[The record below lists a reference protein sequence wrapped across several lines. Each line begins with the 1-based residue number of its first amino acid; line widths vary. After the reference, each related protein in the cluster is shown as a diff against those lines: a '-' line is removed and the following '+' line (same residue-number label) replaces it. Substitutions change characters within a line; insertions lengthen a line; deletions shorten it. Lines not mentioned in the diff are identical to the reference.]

1 LKTDPNRRA
10 VRSDSRKQEHLWV
23 DSRSVHRFTSDR
35 SLARLFFSMLILH
48 RPLVEERPER
58 VAHPLIK
65 PILPALLM
73 LLGMLPGQVGTAAAV
88 DSTATRATLPNG
100 MRVVIVRDS
109 LAPLATVQMN
119 ILAGGNESPA
129 GFPGMAHAQEH
140 MAFRGCAGMTAD
152 QTAAIYAQLGDE
164 NNAETQQNITQYYS
178 TVPAADLEVALHAQA
193 NCLRGIDDAQADW
206 EKERGALLE
215 EFAEDQSN
223 PSYTF
228 LDHVNQNMFSGTPYA
243 HDALGTK
250 ESLEATTA
258 PMLKEFYRDWYTPG
272 NAILVVVGSVDPAR
286 TLTMVQRLFGDIPDH
301 PLPPRP
307 AIILKT
313 VKPENLV
320 LGSNL
325 GYVPGFTAF
334 RLPGTSSPDY
344 AATQILVD
352 VLGSQRADLYGM
364 IAAGKALDAGFELA
378 ETYPAAS
385 VGIGTID
392 LPPGSDADSAI
403 KMLRRS
409 LKRYAEKGVP
419 ADLVEA
425 AKQKEI
431 VQAEF
436 DFNSIP
442 DLANTWSNA
451 IAAEGRTSP
460 EADIEAIRQ
469 VTLADVNRVARQY
482 LLNPDVITGT
492 VRTVP
497 SARPVATKGFGGI
510 EKIAEV
516 PATPVQ
522 LPPWAADA
530 LERLPMPEPSSAVSD
545 ITLANG
551 IRLIVRTDTTSRTIT
566 LLGSVKHNAD
576 MQTPAGEEGLSDVL
590 DGLYPYGTQTLDR
603 LAFQK
608 ELDDISAEEK
618 AGYSFSLTVTSRH
631 FSRGVQLLADNELSP
646 VFRGHPFAVTKQ
658 QTRQFV
664 AGNLQTVGYRAS
676 RTLDLALLPAGDP
689 TLREIT
695 PATLSKLTLE
705 DVKRYY
711 SATMRPDLTTIVVVG
726 DITPQEARTVIEKWF
741 GGWEAVGPPPNV
753 TLPPAPLNQPS
764 TVNLVEPGQ
773 TQDSVILAG
782 QLALN
787 RFDPD
792 YYPLRLGMAILG
804 DGFYATR
811 LSRDLRQETGY
822 VYAVDVDLDASE
834 SRASYA
840 ISYSCNPQHAAR
852 ARALIERDL
861 NQMRTEEVSE
871 SELRQAKAL
880 LSRRISLSES
890 SEDTVAEGIL
900 HRAELG
906 LPLDEPFQAAQR
918 YMELNAQDVKAAF
931 SKFIQPGHLVE
942 VVEGPPVL

>member
-1 LKTDPNRRA
+1 
-10 VRSDSRKQEHLWV
+10 
-23 DSRSVHRFTSDR
+23 
-35 SLARLFFSMLILH
+35 MLILH
-48 RPLVEERPER
+48 RPSVVQRREDSVAVQISASSRPLVEERLKL
-58 VAHPLIK
+58 VSYPLIK
-65 PILPALLM
+65 PDLPALLILLAM
-73 LLGMLPGQVGTAAAV
+73 LLWQTRAAAAADPAV
-88 DSTATRATLPNG
+88 TRATLSNG
-100 MRVVIVRDS
+100 MRVVIVGDF

-119 ILAGGNESPA
+119 ILVGGNESPA

-140 MAFRGCAGMTAD
+140 MAFRGCTGMTAD

-164 NNAETQQNITQYYS
+164 SNAETQQNITRYYT

-193 NCLRGIDDAQADW
+193 NCLRGIDDAQAEWD
-206 EKERGALLE
+206 KERSALEQEL
-215 EFAEDQSN
+215 AEDLSN
-223 PSYTF
+223 PSHTF
-228 LDHVNQNMFSGTPYA
+228 LDKVNQDMFSGTPYA
-243 HDALGTK
+243 HDASGTK
-250 ESLEATTA
+250 DSLDATTA
-258 PMLKEFYRDWYTPG
+258 PMLKEFYRNWYTPG
-272 NAILVVVGSVDPAR
+272 NAILVVVGSVDPAK
-286 TLTMVQRLFGDIPDH
+286 TLTMIKRLFSDIPDH

-307 AIILKT
+307 VVNLKT
-313 VKPENLV
+313 FKPENLV
-320 LGSNL
+320 FDSNL

-364 IAAGKALDAGFELA
+364 VAAGKALDAEFDLA
-378 ETYPAAS
+378 ETYPGAS

-392 LPPGSDADSAI
+392 LPAGSDAASAI
-403 KMLRRS
+403 KTMRRS

-419 ADLVEA
+419 EDLVEA

-436 DFNSIP
+436 NFNSIP
-442 DLANTWSNA
+442 DLADTWSNA

-460 EADIEAIRQ
+460 EEDIEAIRK
-469 VTLADVNRVARQY
+469 VAVADVNRVARQY
-482 LLNPDVITGT
+482 FLNPNVITAT
-492 VRTVP
+492 VRPVP
-497 SARPVATKGFGGI
+497 SAQPFAAKGFGGI
-510 EKIAEV
+510 EKIAEAS
-516 PATPVQ
+516 ATPVQ
-522 LPPWAADA
+522 LPPWAADG
-530 LERLPMPEPSSAVSD
+530 LEQLPMPEPSPAASD
-545 ITLANG
+545 TTLANG
-551 IRLIVRTDTTSRTIT
+551 IRLIVRTDTTSPTIT
-566 LLGSVKHNAD
+566 LVGSVKHDAD
-576 MQTPAGEEGLSDVL
+576 LQTPAGEEGLSDVL

-603 LAFQK
+603 LDFQK
-608 ELDDISAEEK
+608 ALDDISADEK

-646 VFRGHPFAVTKQ
+646 VFRDRPFAVSRR

-726 DITPQEARTVIEKWF
+726 DVTPEEARTVIDKWF
-741 GGWEAVGPPPNV
+741 GGWEAVGPTPKIA
-753 TLPPAPLNQPS
+753 LPPAPLNEPS
-764 TVNLVEPGQ
+764 TVNLVDPGQ

-782 QLALN
+782 QVALN
-787 RFDPD
+787 RLDPD

-804 DGFYATR
+804 DGFYASR
-811 LSRDLRQETGY
+811 LSRDLRRETGY
-822 VYAVDVDLDASE
+822 VYAVDVNLDASE
-834 SRASYA
+834 SRASYS
-840 ISYSCNPQHAAR
+840 ISYSCNLRNAPM

-880 LSRRISLSES
+880 LSRKISLIES
-890 SEDTVAEGIL
+890 SEDAVAEGIL

-906 LPLDEPFQAAQR
+906 LPLDEPVRAAKR
-918 YMELNAQDVKAAF
+918 YMELNAEDVKAAF

>member
-1 LKTDPNRRA
+1 MQLCPKLSINVHSSQAVCFKSA
-10 VRSDSRKQEHLWV
+10 VRIQGRCYSRLRPGSSSK
-23 DSRSVHRFTSDR
+23 T
-35 SLARLFFSMLILH
+35 RLK
-48 RPLVEERPER
+48 LVSCR
-58 VAHPLIK
+58 LIK
-65 PILPALLM
+65 PALRASLILSAM
-73 LLGMLPGQVGTAAAV
+73 LLWQTRTAAAA
-88 DSTATRATLPNG
+88 DPAATRATLSNG
-100 MRVVIVRDS
+100 MRVVIVEDF

-140 MAFRGCAGMTAD
+140 MAFRGCTGMTAD

-164 NNAETQQNITQYYS
+164 SNAETQQNVTEYYT

-193 NCLRGIDDAQADW
+193 NCLRGIDDAQTEW
-206 EKERGALLE
+206 EKERGALEQEL
-215 EFAEDQSN
+215 AEDLSN

-228 LDHVNQNMFSGTPYA
+228 LDYVNQDMFPGTPYA

-250 ESLEATTA
+250 NSLDATTA
-258 PMLKEFYRDWYTPG
+258 PMLKEFYRNWYTPG
-272 NAILVVVGSVDPAR
+272 NAILVVVGSVDPAK
-286 TLTMVQRLFGDIPDH
+286 TLTMVKRLFSDIPDH

-307 AIILKT
+307 VVNLKT

-320 LGSNL
+320 FDSNL

-364 IAAGKALDAGFELA
+364 VAAGKALDAEFELA
-378 ETYPAAS
+378 ETYPEAS

-392 LPPGSDADSAI
+392 LPAGSDAASAI
-403 KMLRRS
+403 KKMRRS
-409 LKRYAEKGVP
+409 LKRYAEKGLP

-436 DFNSIP
+436 NFNSIP
-442 DLANTWSNA
+442 DLADTWSKA
-451 IAAEGRTSP
+451 IAAEDRTSP
-460 EADIEAIRQ
+460 EEDIEAIRK
-469 VTLADVNRVARQY
+469 VTLADVNRVAHQY
-482 LLNPDVITGT
+482 LLNPNVITAT
-492 VRTVP
+492 VTPVP
-497 SARPVATKGFGGI
+497 SGQPVAAKDFGGI
-510 EKIAEV
+510 EKIAEA
-516 PATPVQ
+516 PARPVQ
-522 LPPWAADA
+522 LPRWAAVE
-530 LERLPMPEPSSAVSD
+530 LEQLRLPEPSPVASD
-545 ITLANG
+545 TILANG
-551 IRLIVRTDTTSRTIT
+551 IRLIVRTDTTSPTIT

-576 MQTPAGEEGLSDVL
+576 LQTPAGEEGLSDVL
-590 DGLYPYGTQTLDR
+590 DGLYSYGTQTLDR

-608 ELDDISAEEK
+608 ALDDISANAS
-618 AGYSFSLTVTSRH
+618 AGYSFSLTVTSQH
-631 FSRGVQLLADNELSP
+631 FSRGVQLLADNELYP
-646 VFRGHPFAVTKQ
+646 VFRSRPFAVTRR

-664 AGNLQTVGYRAS
+664 DGNLQTVRYRAS

-705 DVKRYY
+705 DVKRFY

-726 DITPQEARTVIEKWF
+726 DVTPEETRTVIDKWF
-741 GGWEAVGPPPNV
+741 GGWEAVGPTPSIA
-753 TLPPAPLNQPS
+753 LPPTPLNQPS
-764 TVNLVEPGQ
+764 TVNLVDPGQ

-782 QLALN
+782 ELALN

-804 DGFYATR
+804 DGFNATR
-811 LSRDLRQETGY
+811 LYRDLRQETGY
-822 VYAVDVDLDASE
+822 VYAVDVSLDASD
-834 SRASYA
+834 SRASYS
-840 ISYSCNPQHAAR
+840 ISYSCNPQNAPR

-861 NQMRTEEVSE
+861 NQMRTGEVSE
-871 SELRQAKAL
+871 SELRQTKAL
-880 LSRRISLSES
+880 LSRRMSLNES
-890 SEDTVAEGIL
+890 SERAVAEGIL
-900 HRAELG
+900 YRAELG
-906 LPLDEPFQAAQR
+906 LPLDEPFRAAKR

-931 SKFIQPGHLVE
+931 SKYIQPGHLVE
-942 VVEGPPVL
+942 VVEGPPVR